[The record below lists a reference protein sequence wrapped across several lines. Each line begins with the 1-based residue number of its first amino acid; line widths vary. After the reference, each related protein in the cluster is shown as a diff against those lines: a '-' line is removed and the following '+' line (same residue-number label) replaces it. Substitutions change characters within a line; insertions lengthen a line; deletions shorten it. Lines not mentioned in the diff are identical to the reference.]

1 MKLMDIFKAKKILV
15 LGLVLLTLTGCVGI
29 TEPDS
34 PEPKNLDEF
43 SEVVEEV
50 EIKMY
55 EDIVVNYTT
64 LSLSEM
70 EELLENA
77 EQEQPLY
84 FYFGRTTCVHCRK
97 FIIENAVPIEAVANF
112 YYLDTASFSDEEK
125 DRLSDYGIE
134 HIPAIL
140 AASNSE
146 NIEIVEIDSFKEKI
160 NN

>member
-1 MKLMDIFKAKKILV
+1 MKLMDIFKAKKILA

-29 TEPDS
+29 NESDS

-43 SEVVEEV
+43 SEIVEEV

-55 EDIVVNYTT
+55 EDIVENYTT

-70 EELLENA
+70 EKLLKSA
-77 EQEQPLY
+77 EQEQTYY
-84 FYFGRTTCVHCRK
+84 FYFGRTTCVYCRK
-97 FIIENAVPIEAVANF
+97 FIIENAVPIESVANF
-112 YYLDTASFSDEEK
+112 YYLDTATFSDEEK

-140 AASNSE
+140 TASNSE
-146 NIEIVEIDSFKEKI
+146 NIEIVEIDSFTEKM